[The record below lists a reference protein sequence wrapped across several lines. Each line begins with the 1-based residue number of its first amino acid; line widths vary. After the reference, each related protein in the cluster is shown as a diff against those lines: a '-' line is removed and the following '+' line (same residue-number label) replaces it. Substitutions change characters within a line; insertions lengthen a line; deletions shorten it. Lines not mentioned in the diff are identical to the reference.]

1 MKVTLRISG
10 LLGILLFGVLFI
22 FTFGVP
28 EAIEKSAKTFIKSQ
42 IEKEI
47 KQKYQKSK
55 KTQSVKEKAI
65 LLASKFGMEEEELKQ
80 YIREKLPE
88 KIASVVA
95 SMCGYDC
102 EKEKQLAVSITK
114 GYLKKISNL
123 KIAQKTLGEIIKS
136 KYMEIVTNLKIDI
149 RIFLGSNFAMFS
161 ILVLVSFLKPNAINH
176 LFLPGVFLFIS
187 TVISSCIYIFGQ
199 DWFYTIIYNNYWGFG
214 YLIYILVIFSF
225 LMDITFNKARVTT
238 EIINGILSS
247 IGSAFSVVPC

>member
-10 LLGILLFGVLFI
+10 LFGILLFGVLFL
-22 FTFGVP
+22 FTIGVP
-28 EAIEKSAKTFIKSQ
+28 EAIEKSAKTFIKNQ
-42 IEKEI
+42 IHKEI
-47 KQKYQKSK
+47 KQKYQKSV

-65 LLASKFGMEEEELKQ
+65 LLANKFGMQGEELKQ

-88 KIASVVA
+88 KISSVVS

-102 EKEKQLAVSITK
+102 EKEKQLAASITK
-114 GYLKKISNL
+114 GYLQKIYSL

-136 KYMEIVTNLKIDI
+136 KYMKIVKNLKIDI
-149 RIFLGSNFAMFS
+149 RIFLCSNFAMFL
-161 ILVLVSFLKPNAINH
+161 ILLLVSFLKPNAIAH

-187 TVISSCIYIFGQ
+187 TAISSCIYIFGQ

-214 YLIYILVIFSF
+214 YLIYILVIFGF